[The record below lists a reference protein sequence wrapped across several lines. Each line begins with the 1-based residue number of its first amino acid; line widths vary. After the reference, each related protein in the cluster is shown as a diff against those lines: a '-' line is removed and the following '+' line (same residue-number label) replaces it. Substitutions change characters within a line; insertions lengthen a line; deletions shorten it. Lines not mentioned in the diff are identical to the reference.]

1 MRAAAPGPRSAIAA
15 VEGPR
20 ALEPFAL
27 KSITNLP
34 APGALGKALSELS
47 EPAVIVDCGRCL
59 LLGANAA
66 GQDLWGGAPDHG
78 EDSTRLDVAMPA
90 IADLRALGN
99 AADVDLPR
107 DTHLT
112 FWTPRGV
119 LARPCRVR
127 RLPHAKDVP
136 VFVVSWPEMA
146 SVAEEPQHG
155 ESAAPPR
162 AVVYPFSA
170 DAETLRKIA
179 KRIREKPETGAND
192 AEQWPADEAQ
202 PPSARLAGA
211 ASEESE
217 REPDALAKL
226 AHELRTPLAAII
238 ALSEIMTEQKLGALP
253 NERYR
258 GYMRDVRDSARHAL
272 GLVDGLFARGDLEKE
287 HDELF
292 FSEADLNEIARS
304 CVSSLQPLA
313 DKAGVTLVTAL
324 GEKMPRVV
332 ADVRSLRQIL
342 LNLISNS
349 IKYAGREARI
359 TVGTGFELAGQAWAD
374 VRDTG
379 PGIAA
384 DVIERV
390 LRPALPPAVR
400 PKPRGR
406 KGLGLPLSRRL
417 AEVNGARLEIARP
430 EGGGAC
436 VRVVFA
442 RDRVVPV

>member
-1 MRAAAPGPRSAIAA
+1 MRAAATGGAADDRGAGARKRWKRWPLNYIANIPTPD
-15 VEGPR
+15 VMD
-20 ALEPFAL
+20 
-27 KSITNLP
+27 
-34 APGALGKALSELS
+34 KALSDLS
-47 EPAVIVDCGRCL
+47 EPAVVLDSQGSM
-59 LLGANAA
+59 LLGANPA
-66 GQDLWGGAPDHG
+66 GQRLWGGSFTDREEPQ
-78 EDSTRLDVAMPA
+78 RLDVAMPA
-90 IADLRALGN
+90 IADLRARDEG
-99 AADVDLPR
+99 ADGDLPR
-107 DTHLT
+107 EALLT

-127 RLPHAKDVP
+127 RLPEAKGA
-136 VFVVSWPEMA
+136 VFVVSWPATAGRPNE
-146 SVAEEPQHG
+146 V
-155 ESAAPPR
+155 PR
-162 AVVYPFSA
+162 EKAGPAKAVIYPFSA

-179 KRIREKPETGAND
+179 RRIRDKPDPGAND
-192 AEQWPADEAQ
+192 PEQWPADDAQ
-202 PPSARLAGA
+202 PPPARAEPA
-211 ASEESE
+211 PDEPVE

-258 GYMRDVRDSARHAL
+258 GYIRDVRDSARHAL
-272 GLVDGLFARGDLEKE
+272 GLVDGLFARGDIEKE

-313 DKAGVTLVTAL
+313 DKAGVTLASAL
-324 GEKMPRVV
+324 GEQMPRVV
-332 ADVRSLRQIL
+332 ADVRSVRQML

-359 TVGTGFELAGQAWAD
+359 TVSTGFELAGRAWME
-374 VRDTG
+374 VQDTG

-384 DVIERV
+384 EVIERV
-390 LRPALPPAVR
+390 LRPVLMPAAR
-400 PKPRGR
+400 SKQRGR

-417 AEVNGARLEIARP
+417 AEVNGARLEIAAP
-430 EGGGAC
+430 EGGGTC

>member
-1 MRAAAPGPRSAIAA
+1 
-15 VEGPR
+15 
-20 ALEPFAL
+20 LN
-27 KSITNLP
+27 SITNLP
-34 APGALGKALSELS
+34 APGVLDKALSELS
-47 EPAVIVDCGRCL
+47 EPAVIVDSERCM

-66 GQDLWGGAPDHG
+66 GQRLWGGAFADG
-78 EDSTRLDVAMPA
+78 EKLARLDVAMPA
-90 IADLRALGN
+90 IIDLRALGD
-99 AADVDLPR
+99 AANRDAPR
-107 DTHLT
+107 DAHLT
-112 FWTPRGV
+112 FWTSRGV
-119 LARPCRVR
+119 LARSCRIR
-127 RLPHAKDVP
+127 RLLHVKDAP
-136 VFVVSWPEMA
+136 LFVVTWPETA
-146 SVAEEPQHG
+146 APGAEEPRQRKMV
-155 ESAAPPR
+155 EPPK
-162 AVVYPFSA
+162 AIVYPFSA

-179 KRIREKPETGAND
+179 KRIRDKPEAGAND
-192 AEQWPADEAQ
+192 PAQWPADDAQ
-202 PPSARLAGA
+202 PRAEPAGTTD
-211 ASEESE
+211 EETE

-258 GYMRDVRDSARHAL
+258 GYIRDIRDSARHAL

-313 DKAGVTLVTAL
+313 DKAGVRLATTL

-342 LNLISNS
+342 LNLLSNS

-359 TVGTGFELAGQAWAD
+359 TVRTDFELAGRAWIE
-374 VRDTG
+374 VQDTG
-379 PGIAA
+379 PGIETG
-384 DVIERV
+384 VIERV
-390 LRPALPPAVR
+390 LRATPISTRA
-400 PKPRGR
+400 KPRGR

-417 AEVNGARLEIARP
+417 AEINGARLEIART
-430 EGGGAC
+430 EGGGTC

>member
-1 MRAAAPGPRSAIAA
+1 VRWSR
-15 VEGPR
+15 
-20 ALEPFAL
+20 FAL
-27 KSITNLP
+27 NSITNMPTSGVLD
-34 APGALGKALSELS
+34 KALSDLS
-47 EPAVIVDCGRCL
+47 EPAVIVDSERCI

-66 GQDLWGGAPDHG
+66 GQRLWGGAFADG
-78 EDSTRLDVAMPA
+78 EELARLDVAMPA
-90 IADLRALGN
+90 IADLRARDEV
-99 AADVDLPR
+99 ADWDLPR
-107 DTHLT
+107 EALLT

-127 RLPHAKDVP
+127 RLLEAKSA
-136 VFVVSWPEMA
+136 VFVVSWP
-146 SVAEEPQHG
+146 VAAGRANGEPR
-155 ESAAPPR
+155 EAKKAEPAK
-162 AVVYPFSA
+162 AVVYPFST

-179 KRIREKPETGAND
+179 RRIRDKPDPGAND
-192 AEQWPADEAQ
+192 PGQWPADDTQ
-202 PPSARLAGA
+202 PPPAKAESASDEQA
-211 ASEESE
+211 E

-258 GYMRDVRDSARHAL
+258 GYMRDIRDSARHAL
-272 GLVDGLFARGDLEKE
+272 GLVDGLFARGDMERE

-313 DKAGVTLVTAL
+313 DKASVTLATAL
-324 GEKMPRVV
+324 SEKMPRVV

-359 TVGTGFELAGQAWAD
+359 TVNTGFELAGRAWIE
-374 VRDTG
+374 VQDTG

-390 LRPALPPAVR
+390 LRPELPPAVR
-400 PKPRGR
+400 RKPRGR

-417 AEVNGARLEIARP
+417 AEVNGARLELTNA
-430 EGGGAC
+430 ETGGGAR

>member
-1 MRAAAPGPRSAIAA
+1 MDKVLSD
-15 VEGPR
+15 
-20 ALEPFAL
+20 
-27 KSITNLP
+27 LP
-34 APGALGKALSELS
+34 
-47 EPAVIVDCGRCL
+47 EPAVVVESQGCM
-59 LLGANAA
+59 LLGANPA
-66 GQDLWGGAPDHG
+66 GQSLWGGSFTDREEPA
-78 EDSTRLDVAMPA
+78 RLDVAMPA
-90 IADLRALGN
+90 IGGLRALE
-99 AADVDLPR
+99 AVADWDLPR
-107 DTHLT
+107 EALLT

-127 RLPHAKDVP
+127 RLVEAKGA
-136 VFVVSWPEMA
+136 VFVVSWPPDGA
-146 SVAEEPQHG
+146 RAV
-155 ESAAPPR
+155 AAPREAKTAEPPK

-179 KRIREKPETGAND
+179 KRIRDKPDPGAND
-192 AEQWPADEAQ
+192 PGQWPADDAPPAAPKAEAV
-202 PPSARLAGA
+202 AADELA
-211 ASEESE
+211 E
-217 REPDALAKL
+217 REPNALAKL

-272 GLVDGLFARGDLEKE
+272 GLVDGLFARGDIEKE

-313 DKAGVTLVTAL
+313 DKAGVTLASAL

-332 ADVRSLRQIL
+332 ADVRSVRQIL

-359 TVGTGFELAGQAWAD
+359 SVSTGFEPAGRAWME
-374 VRDTG
+374 VQDTG
-379 PGIAA
+379 PGIGA

-390 LRPALPPAVR
+390 LRPVPMPAAR
-400 PKPRGR
+400 AKPRGR

-417 AEVNGARLEIARP
+417 AELNGARMEIARAD
-430 EGGGAC
+430 GGGAC

>member
-1 MRAAAPGPRSAIAA
+1 M
-15 VEGPR
+15 
-20 ALEPFAL
+20 
-27 KSITNLP
+27 
-34 APGALGKALSELS
+34 
-47 EPAVIVDCGRCL
+47 

-66 GQDLWGGAPDHG
+66 GQRLWGGAFADG
-78 EDSTRLDVAMPA
+78 EKLARLDVAMPA
-90 IADLRALGN
+90 IIDLRALGD
-99 AADVDLPR
+99 AANGDAPR
-107 DTHLT
+107 DAHLT
-112 FWTPRGV
+112 FWTSRGV
-119 LARPCRVR
+119 LARLCRIR
-127 RLPHAKDVP
+127 RLLHAKDAP
-136 VFVVSWPEMA
+136 LFVVTWPETA
-146 SVAEEPQHG
+146 APGAEEPRQRKKV
-155 ESAAPPR
+155 EPPK
-162 AVVYPFSA
+162 AIVYPFSA

-179 KRIREKPETGAND
+179 KRICDKPEAGAND
-192 AEQWPADEAQ
+192 PAQWPADDAQ
-202 PPSARLAGA
+202 PPRAEPAGTTD
-211 ASEESE
+211 EETE

-258 GYMRDVRDSARHAL
+258 GYIRDIRDSARHAL

-313 DKAGVTLVTAL
+313 DKAGVTLARAL

-332 ADVRSLRQIL
+332 ADVRSVRQIL

-359 TVGTGFELAGQAWAD
+359 TVSTGFELAGRAW
-374 VRDTG
+374 VEVQDTG

-390 LRPALPPAVR
+390 LRPVPIPAAR
-400 PKPRGR
+400 AKSRGR

-417 AEVNGARLEIARP
+417 AEINGARLEVARV
-430 EGGGAC
+430 EGGGTC

-442 RDRVVPV
+442 GDRVVPV

>member
-1 MRAAAPGPRSAIAA
+1 MN
-15 VEGPR
+15 
-20 ALEPFAL
+20 
-27 KSITNLP
+27 SITNP
-34 APGALGKALSELS
+34 TVPGGLDKALAELF
-47 EPAVIVDCGRCL
+47 EPAVIVDSGRCL

-66 GQDLWGGAPDHG
+66 GERLWGVSFADREELAH
-78 EDSTRLDVAMPA
+78 LDVAMPA
-90 IADLRALGN
+90 IADLRALD
-99 AADVDLPR
+99 AVADADFPQ
-107 DTHLT
+107 DSHLT
-112 FWTPRGV
+112 FWTPRGM
-119 LARPCRVR
+119 LARPCRIR
-127 RLPHAKDVP
+127 RFPHAKDAP
-136 VFVVSWPEMA
+136 VFIVSWPEMPA
-146 SVAEEPQHG
+146 DAEEPRHG
-155 ESAAPPR
+155 KTIAPPKG
-162 AVVYPFSA
+162 VVYPFSA

-179 KRIREKPETGAND
+179 KRIREKPEAGAND
-192 AEQWPADEAQ
+192 SQHWPADDAQ
-202 PPSARLAGA
+202 PPPGKPVGA
-211 ASEESE
+211 TDEEGE

-272 GLVDGLFARGDLEKE
+272 GLVDGLFARGDIEKE

-313 DKAGVTLVTAL
+313 DKADVILLTAL
-324 GEKMPRVV
+324 SEKMPRVV

-342 LNLISNS
+342 LNLLSNS

-359 TVGTGFELAGQAWAD
+359 TVQTGFELAGRGWIE
-374 VRDTG
+374 VWDTG

-384 DVIERV
+384 EVIERV

-400 PKPRGR
+400 PKPQGR

-430 EGGGAC
+430 ESGGTC

>member
-1 MRAAAPGPRSAIAA
+1 
-15 VEGPR
+15 
-20 ALEPFAL
+20 LN
-27 KSITNLP
+27 SITNPTAGGLD
-34 APGALGKALSELS
+34 KALAELF
-47 EPAVIVDCGRCL
+47 EPAVIVDSGRCL

-66 GQDLWGGAPDHG
+66 GERLWGASLADREELAH
-78 EDSTRLDVAMPA
+78 LDVAMPA
-90 IADLRALGN
+90 IADLRALDA
-99 AADVDLPR
+99 AADADLPR
-107 DTHLT
+107 AAHLT

-119 LARPCRVR
+119 LARPCRIR
-127 RLPHAKDVP
+127 RLPYAKDAP
-136 VFVVSWPEMA
+136 VFIVSWPETPA
-146 SVAEEPQHG
+146 AAEEPRQG
-155 ESAAPPR
+155 KDVAPPK

-179 KRIREKPETGAND
+179 KRIREKPEAGAND
-192 AEQWPADEAQ
+192 AQHWPADDAQ
-202 PPSARLAGA
+202 PPSSAKPA
-211 ASEESE
+211 AATDEEGE
-217 REPDALAKL
+217 REPNALAKL

-258 GYMRDVRDSARHAL
+258 GYMRDIRDSARHAL
-272 GLVDGLFARGDLEKE
+272 GLVDGLFARGDMEKE

-313 DKAGVTLVTAL
+313 DKADVALLTAL
-324 GEKMPRVV
+324 SEKMPRVV

-342 LNLISNS
+342 LNLLSNS
-349 IKYAGREARI
+349 IKYAGGDARI
-359 TVGTGFELAGQAWAD
+359 TVQTGFELAGRGWIE
-374 VRDTG
+374 VWDTG

-384 DVIERV
+384 EVIERV
-390 LRPALPPAVR
+390 LRPELPPAVR

-417 AEVNGARLEIARP
+417 AEVNGARLEIARS
-430 EGGGAC
+430 EGGGTC